1 MPIFLFIIF
10 TLGVIIYLFLRL
22 PMFGRLPTGERLQK
36 IERSQNYKNG
46 SFSNLSHTP
55 DLTDGATYFS
65 VLKKFIFS
73 NTKRLRPL
81 GILPS
86 VKTNLHNLPADV
98 GALVWFGHSSYFMQV
113 AGKKI
118 LVDPVINGS
127 ASPLPGGTKAFEGT
141 DIYKPADIPEIDFLF
156 ISHDHWDH
164 LDYKTMQALKPTIR
178 KIVCP
183 LGVGSHFEY
192 WGFDKDKIFEKDWG
206 ESLDLGDGFVAT
218 LASARH
224 FSGRSLQRNKSLWAS
239 FILQTPTLKIFM
251 GGDSGYDDH
260 FKTIGRQH
268 GPFDLAIL
276 ENGQYDQSWKHIHLM
291 PGEIC
296 KVAEDLQAKRI
307 LPVHSGKFKLG
318 NHAWDE
324 PLQRLWDLNRSA
336 QLPIITP
343 MVGELVELNNPQQ
356 SFGPWWQGIE

>member
-1 MPIFLFIIF
+1 
-10 TLGVIIYLFLRL
+10 
-22 PMFGRLPTGERLQK
+22 
-36 IERSQNYKNG
+36 
-46 SFSNLSHTP
+46 
-55 DLTDGATYFS
+55 
-65 VLKKFIFS
+65 
-73 NTKRLRPL
+73 
-81 GILPS
+81 
-86 VKTNLHNLPADV
+86 
-98 GALVWFGHSSYFMQV
+98 
-113 AGKKI
+113 
-118 LVDPVINGS
+118 
-127 ASPLPGGTKAFEGT
+127 
-141 DIYKPADIPEIDFLF
+141 
-156 ISHDHWDH
+156 
-164 LDYKTMQALKPTIR
+164 
-178 KIVCP
+178 
-183 LGVGSHFEY
+183 
-192 WGFDKDKIFEKDWG
+192 
-206 ESLDLGDGFVAT
+206 
-218 LASARH
+218 
-224 FSGRSLQRNKSLWAS
+224 
-239 FILQTPTLKIFM
+239 M

-318 NHAWDE
+318 NNAWDE